1 MSGFKNLL
9 KYDIFIK
16 SVRHILI
23 IARGIMTF
31 IKKIIYYYYRKKL
44 RKDVLRYK
52 IPEHIGIILDGN
64 RRYAKKCGFKG
75 SYEGHEKG
83 ADKLYKVLSWCL
95 ELNIKVVT
103 VWAFSTDNF
112 KRSKSEVDSLLKI
125 IKSQLEFYINS
136 KFINENK
143 IRVSIIGKRE
153 LLPDDLIEIIGRL
166 EDKTKS
172 YSNLRLYIAL
182 GYGGRQEICDAIINF
197 ISDNIYI
204 KSKLNLSC
212 ETPKSYHS
220 ESGGSAASSSDKDT
234 RLCPSDFT
242 GDYDYLSNIITVE
255 NISKYIYAKNS
266 PDPDL
271 IIRTSGEVRLSG
283 FLLWQSAY
291 SEFYFCD
298 VYWPEFREI
307 DFLRAIR
314 SYQSRQV
321 RKGA

>member
-1 MSGFKNLL
+1 
-9 KYDIFIK
+9 
-16 SVRHILI
+16 
-23 IARGIMTF
+23 MTF
-31 IKKIIYYYYRKKL
+31 IKKIIYYYYKKRL
-44 RKDVLRYK
+44 KREVLHNN

-64 RRYAKKCGFKG
+64 RRYAKKCGFENAYKG
-75 SYEGHEKG
+75 HKKG
-83 ADKLYKVLSWCL
+83 ADKLYKVLSWCI

-112 KRSKSEVDSLLKI
+112 KRSKSEVDSLFEI
-125 IKSQLEFYINS
+125 IKSQLKYYIDS
-136 KFINENK
+136 EFINENK

-153 LLPDDLIEIIGRL
+153 LLPDDLTCIIDLL
-166 EDKTKS
+166 EDKTKD
-172 YSNLRLYIAL
+172 YSNLRLYVAI

-204 KSKLNLSC
+204 KSKLNPVYETINGYSGKTGADILSPHENNTC
-212 ETPKSYHS
+212 
-220 ESGGSAASSSDKDT
+220 
-234 RLCPSDFT
+234 RCPSGFT
-242 GDYDYLSNIITVE
+242 DDYDYLSNIITVE
-255 NISKYIYAKNS
+255 NISKYLYAKNS

-298 VYWPEFREI
+298 AYWPEFREI

-314 SYQSRQV
+314 SYQSRHI
-321 RKGA
+321 RTGK

>member
-1 MSGFKNLL
+1 M
-9 KYDIFIK
+9 
-16 SVRHILI
+16 
-23 IARGIMTF
+23 AF
-31 IKKIIYYYYRKKL
+31 IKKFIYFYYKNRLKKE
-44 RKDVLRYK
+44 VLRNK

-64 RRYAKKCGFKG
+64 RRYAKKCGFENT
-75 SYEGHEKG
+75 SEGHKKG
-83 ADKLYKVLSWCL
+83 ADKLDDVLSWCI

-112 KRSKSEVDSLLKI
+112 KRSKSEIDNLFEI
-125 IKSQLEFYINS
+125 IKSQLIYYIES

-153 LLPDDLIEIIGRL
+153 LLPDDLTSVIDLL
-166 EDKTKS
+166 ENQTKE
-172 YSNLRLYIAL
+172 YSNLRLYIAI

-197 ISDNIYI
+197 ISDNIYLKNGLMSI
-204 KSKLNLSC
+204 YETINDRSVKTGVDVLS
-212 ETPKSYHS
+212 PKAKDEYPS
-220 ESGGSAASSSDKDT
+220 ES
-234 RLCPSDFT
+234 
-242 GDYDYLSNIITVE
+242 DYTDNSDYLSNIITVE
-255 NISKYIYAKNS
+255 NISKYLYAKNS

-298 VYWPEFREI
+298 AYWPEFREI

-314 SYQSRQV
+314 SYQSRQI
-321 RKGA
+321 RAGK